1 MFISRFYARYL
12 PALMLILILVA
23 SAFAFA
29 ASNTVDESGLGEGT
43 GDISGY
49 NITGI
54 RYTLDTTGNPSTI
67 TAVTF
72 NAVPLAGAPDP
83 NTVQIQIDGG
93 SWIACSAGVG
103 NSWSCTVN
111 PAVNVTS
118 ATTLRVLAHE

>member
-1 MFISRFYARYL
+1 MFVSRLFSRYL
-12 PALMLILILVA
+12 PVMALILILVA

-29 ASNTVDESGLGEGT
+29 NSNTVDISGLGEGSN
-43 GDISGY
+43 DITGY

-54 RYTLDTTGNPSTI
+54 RYTLDTTGNPSTV

-72 NAVPLAGAPDP
+72 NVVPLAGGPAP

-93 SWIACSAGVG
+93 SWISCSAGAG

-111 PAVNVTS
+111 PAINVTA
-118 ATTLRVLAHE
+118 ATSLRVLAHE